1 MVSSPTGRWKL
12 DVSWCHRST
21 NADKSPRSLVFTEHA
36 IRGLSP
42 VPAISPSMAGTS
54 LPKLPPMRG

>member
-12 DVSWCHRST
+12 DVSRCHRST
-21 NADKSPRSLVFTEHA
+21 NVDKSLRSPVSTEHA

-42 VPAISPSMAGTS
+42 VPTTSPSMAGTD
-54 LPKLPPMRG
+54 LPKLWTFLP